1 MLLKKVTTFK
11 NKLTGKAKVN
21 YLSGLWLNCQFRN
34 QSDLVID
41 IEINGVSILTGQT
54 SQDIQDD
61 YVVYDLH
68 LPVVKMAEAL
78 DKNETLDIIVTD
90 NNGKQLINTSVSDEV
105 VYLKEFEYI
114 AGDINTTLSHLPLI
128 NKTSVKYLSED
139 KKLAII
145 NNIFEANLEK
155 DALDKLNLLI
165 HNLNDYMSVINSDE
179 ISWLQYNKEFLSLLL
194 NTYRPVISNPYY
206 SFIKKALS
214 SLMYLDAKSI
224 IEYAQ
229 LEDADKQH
237 LLNECV
243 VEDEN
248 KFNFVEYFPADDES
262 GLVEWQALS
271 DEQQSEYWPLLTC
284 GFEYRREFNR
294 ITSYEPKYHWFTDK
308 PSDDRNAQVK
318 SIIQN
323 GDTKWFGMSV
333 IVFEYESGT
342 STAELTTHLQEF
354 VWANWNES
362 YVNIDS
368 FCYVLIGL
376 LNRGLSNDE
385 YKDLTGILVELL
397 KSRMHKC
404 ENDIYRQCLIECVT
418 HYINHGIK
426 TADWEF
432 GALAE
437 VVRPYYAFDDYF
449 LDHVNY
455 AQIQYFDH
463 QYHEFATQVYDT
475 AKSIK
480 VYIDELAY
488 DSPPS
493 VVSLRETFAK
503 LAYLN
508 DNHIYFVDKWIL
520 ALSRYCQLHN
530 IESLYPELA
539 IIHES
544 IEDYFGALN
553 LVSSASEKQRLERLI
568 TQSGKDAKRKDSY
581 WFERSLTERVE
592 PVSLSRVEYIAELHQ
607 FLSNTK
613 DGQHYSNEDLVHL
626 LASEIAHFLMQGG
639 KYSQVEAYLPLLNQ
653 AYVAGHSA
661 ILTTNWIVNGER
673 NLTELNQLAKNCGEY
688 GELKWLIEDL
698 GQSLDDILNEKAQN
712 ELLTSIKQH
721 YVYPYLQVMIYS
733 CNAYENTRHQIIRDS
748 WLPKLKQL
756 DIDYCIVVGDAEE
769 SHMDGDKMR
778 LAVLDTYE
786 ELPHKSVEM
795 FRFAHRNS
803 HHRYYYK
810 LDDDCVLNIN
820 AMFGDPAFLEQAYF
834 GRVVKRPLGGVD
846 RSWHHQKSRTQEAKT
861 ALDLSPEFSEYC
873 DGSTGYILNRWAAE
887 QLTYQAESNSNEQLV
902 TNSYFEDK
910 LVGDLLARSDIYG
923 QSNGYNTLVKRTLA
937 PGIDTQIWEYGLHAN
952 RKNNVKVVHTESDK
966 FRLEFGKSLNI
977 DKESEA
983 LLFRD
988 ATATMQPE
996 FYSDSECE
1004 PVIEKLFVDEEKIR
1018 SSKHIAI
1025 IVGKNEQELLPN
1037 LLKHHRSIGIE
1048 HFLFV
1053 DNCSTDN
1060 SIEYMKKQED
1070 VSVFIATQ
1078 EYRHSRFAVNWQE
1091 TLLSHYGLGR
1101 WALIIDSDELFT
1113 YSGSES
1119 KQIGYM
1125 TNLAER
1131 QRSNSFYAPMIDFYP
1146 YGGLDSAQITGDKQ
1160 FYEVCDYYD
1169 PVDSMKTQKNESYGP
1184 YSNSSII
1191 YAGLRERIFGGYNQ
1205 FPAPNYLNQKYN
1217 LLKYV
1222 PNMRLV
1228 EGLHFMYG
1236 QRVCL
1241 EKTAIMHFKY
1251 HAGFYSKVI
1260 REINSGQHWNGA
1272 TEYKRYAKSL
1282 EANKESIMF
1291 EESLSQKYLGSHSLF
1306 SRKVI

>member
-41 IEINGVSILTGQT
+41 IEINGVSILTGQM

-128 NKTSVKYLSED
+128 NEKSVKYLTED
-139 KKLAII
+139 KKLAVI

-155 DALDKLNLLI
+155 DALDTLNLLI
-165 HNLNDYMSVINSDE
+165 NNLNDYMSVINSDE

-194 NTYRPVISNPYY
+194 DTYRPVISNPYY

-418 HYINHGIK
+418 YYINHGIK

-475 AKSIK
+475 VKSIK
-480 VYIDELAY
+480 VYIDELAH

-493 VVSLRETFAK
+493 IASLRETFAK

-530 IESLYPELA
+530 IEDLYPELA

-607 FLSNTK
+607 FLSITK

-626 LASEIAHFLMQGG
+626 LASEIAHYLMQGG
-639 KYSQVEAYLPLLNQ
+639 KYSQVEAYLPLLNH
-653 AYVAGHSA
+653 AYVAGHSV

-887 QLTYQAESNSNEQLV
+887 QLTLQAENATNEQLV
-902 TNSYFEDK
+902 NCSYFEDK
-910 LVGDLLARSDIYG
+910 LVGDLLTKANVQYSEA
-923 QSNGYNTLVKRTLA
+923 GYNCVIRRKAAAGRDLQMW
-937 PGIDTQIWEYGLHAN
+937 DYGLLPTPT
-952 RKNNVKVVHTESDK
+952 NNIKVLHTEDDDY
-966 FRLEFGKSLNI
+966 RLKMGKQINSAYDNKPELIYRDIAATLNP
-977 DKESEA
+977 EWLSEQEQA
-983 LLFRD
+983 
-988 ATATMQPE
+988 
-996 FYSDSECE
+996 
-1004 PVIEKLFVDEEKIR
+1004 PVLEKLAVNDEQIKK
-1018 SSKHIAI
+1018 SKHVAI

-1037 LLKHHRSIGIE
+1037 LLDYHRKIGIE
-1048 HFLFV
+1048 HFIFV
-1053 DNCSTDN
+1053 DNCSNDTSLD
-1060 SIEYMKKQED
+1060 YMLSQED

-1101 WALIIDSDELFT
+1101 WVLIIDSDEL
-1113 YSGSES
+1113 YNYEHSEKYTIS
-1119 KQIGYM
+1119 TLTTK
-1125 TNLAER
+1125 AEVE
-1131 QRSNSFYAPMIDFYP
+1131 NANAFFAPMIDFYP
-1146 YGGLDSAQITGDKQ
+1146 SGELSSADITKTQPFYKVCDHYDSIEEMDIDHNCNYGPFSNSQSWHGGLRK
-1160 FYEVCDYYD
+1160 
-1169 PVDSMKTQKNESYGP
+1169 
-1184 YSNSSII
+1184 
-1191 YAGLRERIFGGYNQ
+1191 RIFGDYNP
-1205 FPAPNYLNQKYN
+1205 FPQPNYVNQKFN
-1217 LLKYV
+1217 LLKYA
-1222 PNMRLV
+1222 PNMRLI

-1236 QRVCL
+1236 QRVSR
-1241 EKTAIMHFKY
+1241 EATAIMHFKY
-1251 HAGFYSKVI
+1251 HAGFYSKVM
-1260 REINSGQHWNGA
+1260 REIKSGQHWNGA
-1272 TEYKRYAKSL
+1272 TEYKRYS
-1282 EANKESIMF
+1282 
-1291 EESLSQKYLGSHSLF
+1291 KYLEENHSSILYDEKTSHQYLNF
-1306 SRKVI
+1306 NKLLKVK